1 MPLLFSHERKE
12 YSYYKGSRSGKND
25 FDPKDCRDSQAFS
38 LLKGSEWI
46 EEIKKMTLCVNHRG
60 RGGGHQDFRED
71 PVLSLQIDS
80 FPSQGHIHNP
90 NTPESSLL
98 SVRQSD
104 KGFQSS

>member
-1 MPLLFSHERKE
+1 MPLLSSHEQKE
-12 YSYYKGSRSGKND
+12 YSHYRGSRSGKND
-25 FDPKDCRDSQAFS
+25 FDLKDGRDSQAFS
-38 LLKGSEWI
+38 PLKGSEWI
-46 EEIKKMTLCVNHRG
+46 EEIKKMAFCVNRRG

-71 PVLSLQIDS
+71 PVPFLQIDS

-104 KGFQSS
+104 KGSQSS